1 MTKVG
6 ALGEILWPEVQVG
19 LSTLRSTL
27 PYLLLIFIGSF
38 INPMPVFAG
47 QISFT
52 PVPGEYA
59 NPITVTFNA
68 PENTRVYYTLDGTEP
83 SASSPT
89 FARPIAIENDT
100 VIRYFTVES
109 SGLRSSVHEAFF
121 RIKLQQ
127 SSPGELRTVAAPPA
141 GMYSKRARVTLSTKD
156 GATIYYT
163 IDGSDPST
171 DSDTY
176 RTPMVLTVDTQL
188 KFFAMDADGSI
199 ESVREEMYRFK
210 LANQMVDTT
219 PPEVRVAPAP
229 GDYRAGDLIR
239 MTANEEAEIYYTLDG
254 SGPTEESL
262 QYEGPFWL
270 TQSSEL
276 MFLAVDS
283 SGNQS
288 RIYNETYHL
297 DQDAPSSEAFPAT
310 GLYISPLT
318 VKITVSDADARIH
331 YTINGLPPTNDSP
344 QYREPLVLSKDTV
357 LKFFSVD
364 PFGNS
369 EAFKEET
376 YLFDDEAPVT
386 VADPPGGDYVPP
398 INVTLRTEEA
408 ARTHYSL
415 DGYNP
420 DTESQIYFSGF
431 TFTRPT
437 TLKLF
442 SMDSAGNMERIQTH
456 EYGLVSGV
464 WRKYSRGVY
473 LIPSVTNGKTFWMG
487 SESGLAVYHVGSG
500 ERSFIGEGEGLQGT
514 VINDLILDEKGE
526 LWIATDR
533 GLNHLQTGGG
543 FIHFT
548 RDEGLPDREVLS
560 LGVDRDGSIWAGTR
574 KGVSR
579 IRDGVVHETL
589 RATDGL
595 PHDTV
600 LTIAVDYS
608 GNKWFGTLEGLAKFT
623 GSEWR
628 TFTRESGMIDDE
640 VRTVA
645 IDKDWNTWVG
655 TPRGVSVFD
664 REEWASFTKNDGLPG
679 NAVVMIAPDP
689 DGEVWVATRTGVA
702 RYSNGKWIKENP
714 P

>member
-1 MTKVG
+1 
-6 ALGEILWPEVQVG
+6 
-19 LSTLRSTL
+19 
-27 PYLLLIFIGSF
+27 
-38 INPMPVFAG
+38 
-47 QISFT
+47 
-52 PVPGEYA
+52 
-59 NPITVTFNA
+59 
-68 PENTRVYYTLDGTEP
+68 
-83 SASSPT
+83 
-89 FARPIAIENDT
+89 
-100 VIRYFTVES
+100 
-109 SGLRSSVHEAFF
+109 
-121 RIKLQQ
+121 
-127 SSPGELRTVAAPPA
+127 
-141 GMYSKRARVTLSTKD
+141 
-156 GATIYYT
+156 
-163 IDGSDPST
+163 
-171 DSDTY
+171 
-176 RTPMVLTVDTQL
+176 MVLTVDTQL
-188 KFFAMDADGSI
+188 KFFAMDADGSM

-219 PPEVRVAPAP
+219 PPEVRVAPTP

-239 MTANEEAEIYYTLDG
+239 MTANEEAQIYYTLDG
-254 SGPTEESL
+254 SEPTEESL

-288 RIYNETYHL
+288 RIYSEIYHL
-297 DQDAPSSEAFPAT
+297 DKDAPSSEAFPAT
-310 GLYISPLT
+310 GLYTSPLT
-318 VKITVSDADARIH
+318 VKITVSDTDARIH
-331 YTINGLPPTNDSP
+331 YTVNGLPPTYDSP
-344 QYREPLVLSKDTV
+344 QYTEPLVLSKDTV

-369 EAFKEET
+369 EAIKEET

-415 DGYNP
+415 DGYDP

-456 EYGLVSGV
+456 KYGLVSGV
-464 WRKYSRGVY
+464 WRKYARGVY

-500 ERSFIGEGEGLQGT
+500 ERSFIGEGEGLLGT
-514 VINDLILDEKGE
+514 VINDIILDEKGE
-526 LWIATDR
+526 LWVATDR
-533 GLNHLQTGGG
+533 GLNHFQAGGG

-600 LTIAVDYS
+600 LAIAVDYS

-628 TFTRESGMIDDE
+628 IFTRESGMINDE

-645 IDKDWNTWVG
+645 IDKNWNTWVG

-664 REEWASFTKNDGLPG
+664 REDWASFTKNDGLPG
-679 NAVVMIAPDP
+679 NAVVLIAPDP

-702 RYSNGKWIKENP
+702 RYSNGEWIKENP

>member
-1 MTKVG
+1 
-6 ALGEILWPEVQVG
+6 
-19 LSTLRSTL
+19 
-27 PYLLLIFIGSF
+27 
-38 INPMPVFAG
+38 
-47 QISFT
+47 
-52 PVPGEYA
+52 
-59 NPITVTFNA
+59 
-68 PENTRVYYTLDGTEP
+68 
-83 SASSPT
+83 
-89 FARPIAIENDT
+89 
-100 VIRYFTVES
+100 
-109 SGLRSSVHEAFF
+109 
-121 RIKLQQ
+121 
-127 SSPGELRTVAAPPA
+127 
-141 GMYSKRARVTLSTKD
+141 
-156 GATIYYT
+156 
-163 IDGSDPST
+163 
-171 DSDTY
+171 
-176 RTPMVLTVDTQL
+176 
-188 KFFAMDADGSI
+188 
-199 ESVREEMYRFK
+199 
-210 LANQMVDTT
+210 
-219 PPEVRVAPAP
+219 
-229 GDYRAGDLIR
+229 
-239 MTANEEAEIYYTLDG
+239 
-254 SGPTEESL
+254 
-262 QYEGPFWL
+262 
-270 TQSSEL
+270 
-276 MFLAVDS
+276 
-283 SGNQS
+283 
-288 RIYNETYHL
+288 
-297 DQDAPSSEAFPAT
+297 
-310 GLYISPLT
+310 
-318 VKITVSDADARIH
+318 VKITISDADAMIH
-331 YTINGLPPTNDSP
+331 YTINSLPPTTDSP

-398 INVTLRTEEA
+398 INVTLRTEAA

-500 ERSFIGEGEGLQGT
+500 ERSFIGEGEGLLGT

-526 LWIATDR
+526 LWVATDR
-533 GLNHLQTGGG
+533 GLNHFRSDGG
-543 FIHFT
+543 FINFT

-560 LGVDRDGSIWAGTR
+560 LGVDRDGSIWAGTK

-589 RATDGL
+589 RTKDGL

-608 GNKWFGTLEGLAKFT
+608 GNKWFGTIEGLVKFT

-628 TFTRESGMIDDE
+628 TFTKESGMIDDE

-645 IDKDWNTWVG
+645 IDKNWNTWVG

-664 REEWASFTKNDGLPG
+664 REGWTSFTKNDGLPG
-679 NAVVMIAPDP
+679 NAVVLIAPDP

-702 RYSNGKWIKENP
+702 RYSNGEWIKENP